1 MEISLAQTA
10 SDYFMPLCVGNQ
22 TVCHTDHNDQGWAGR
37 ISTYTII
44 QTDLIEGELYF
55 VQEGMEYVFNE
66 LGMPSPFHYLWLRK
80 DLNGEILLKAFSEE
94 YPLLDYAQIL
104 PTPVVFLSNNIFTTG
119 YSQSMENGSQI
130 QTDSVISTHATFGIF
145 SNCIQ
150 IRETTKTNGIIDRIG
165 NTYYAS
171 GVGHVGSDR
180 SYPPDEVHTEEFAS
194 AFVTGCDPIIDSL
207 PAHVVDTCLGQYL
220 DYYVNNLQVDT
231 INKTVTVTW
240 VFQVGIIT
248 NQFIETYNYQHQ
260 GNNVIGITINCD
272 RASVS
277 YYNTID
283 ISSSLLSVNEP
294 LAKNTNF
301 VLFPNPA
308 SDMITV
314 KTINDINEPLTL
326 NIYNIMGQRVL
337 SELLKQNQQ
346 QINIGG
352 LSNGVYMVEI
362 ETTKLTGKQKLII
375 QNQK

>member
-1 MEISLAQTA
+1 MELSLAQTA

-22 TVCHTDHNDQGWAGR
+22 TVFHTDHNDQGWAGR
-37 ISTYTII
+37 TVTYSFI
-44 QTDLIEGELYF
+44 QTDLIDGEIYFLEEGI
-55 VQEGMEYVFNE
+55 EYLFNE
-66 LGMPSPFHYLWLRK
+66 LGAPSPFHFVWLRK
-80 DLNGEILLKAFSEE
+80 DLNGEILIKAYAE
-94 YPLLDYAQIL
+94 YPILDSAVIF
-104 PTPVVFLSNNIFTTG
+104 PTAGTYFSNNYLTAGNSLTQTYGVNQTI
-119 YSQSMENGSQI
+119 
-130 QTDSVISTHATFGIF
+130 TDSVISTNATCGIF
-145 SNCIQ
+145 SNCLQ
-150 IRETTKTNGIIDRIG
+150 IRETNKTNGIIERIDD
-165 NTYYAS
+165 NYYAF
-171 GVGHVGSDR
+171 GVGHVGSYR
-180 SYPPDEVHTEEFAS
+180 SYPPDEVHTQEFAS
-194 AFVTGCDPIIDSL
+194 AFVTGCDPIVDSL

-220 DYYVNNLQVDT
+220 DYYVNDLQVDT
-231 INKTVTVTW
+231 INKTVTLTW

-248 NQFIETYNYQHQ
+248 NQFIETYNYQYK

-277 YYNTID
+277 YYNTIN

-294 LAKNTNF
+294 IAKNTNF

-326 NIYNIMGQRVL
+326 NIYNIMGQRVK

-352 LSNGVYMVEI
+352 LSNGVYIVEI

-375 QNQK
+375 QR